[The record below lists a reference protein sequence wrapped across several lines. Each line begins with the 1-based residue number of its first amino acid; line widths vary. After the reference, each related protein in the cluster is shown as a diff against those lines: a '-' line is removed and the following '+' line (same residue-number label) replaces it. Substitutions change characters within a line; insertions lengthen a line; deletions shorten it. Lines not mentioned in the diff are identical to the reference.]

1 MKKYVILTCIFSLLV
16 FGTGLAMAADLIAE
30 AGEEVN
36 MMTQD
41 GKLNLNAATKE
52 KLMEVPEMTEEIADG
67 ILELREEN
75 GEFVDIE
82 ELLDVDGV
90 DPGKLRIFKKFMGV
104 ESVAGCNC

>member
-1 MKKYVILTCIFSLLV
+1 MKKYIVCASIVCFLFL
-16 FGTGLAMAADLIAE
+16 GTGLALAADQGGGT
-30 AGEEVN
+30 GEEVN

-75 GEFVDIE
+75 GEFIDVE
-82 ELLDVDGV
+82 ELMDVDGV
-90 DPGKLRIFKKFMGV
+90 DPGKLRIFKKFIGV
-104 ESVAGCNC
+104 EAVAGCNC